1 MKAISV
7 KKNHSRS
14 RESRDGPGFSPS
26 PSMALANMK
35 SKMKKPSAR
44 GQTKRPAKSEKRGQ
58 TKRAAKSEKR
68 GSTAKTG
75 KTGSKP
81 KAPVLKRPSQR
92 GSPRPTTVKYW
103 SFEGIVAALI
113 VAAAIDFSKPFRK
126 VLYIMRGPPGSGKS
140 SVARLLL
147 QKHLVAQGLRWNP
160 SQPGAAFSPICRAF
174 ICSTDDYFTKLDEEG
189 DAIYDFEPQRLR
201 ELHQK
206 NQQRCRDAMELS
218 RTPLFVDNTNMA
230 LWEMSEYVM
239 LAEEFNYEVMIIGA
253 EQLGAGALDLRV
265 LQMRCAQEAGR
276 ADGKEIPSTT
286 LERMISR
293 YEPLPEEVQGV
304 RFWNA
309 AELDL
314 LKSAKPKPRFRY
326 AGLDVETSALEALAA
341 IDLGPLFW
349 EGAEQPEGQRHFLA
363 ARGMADRWT
372 SPDRLHV
379 TVLYF
384 GKDSKR
390 QEAEGLV
397 GRTFAVKVSG
407 LVFIRCG
414 SLLCATCEFSSD
426 DYATLASLSEDWRPH
441 ITPLDDSFGSQLFQV
456 FFLSPPK
463 IPIPKMADGDGEKA
477 PWREEKNWT
486 GVSSVWEFQV
496 SWRRVDLQILQG
508 GDIVSRE
515 VPVYLEDAL
524 LGLRGGPGDSK
535 TREGGGSPSHRLISD
550 SEKRVQLLKK
560 FLVSES
566 CVLTGS
572 SLFWLVLSAIFHC
585 VPAQVVEVSR
595 VLTGKSWHSF
605 QLEVSESLKHDL
617 PTRQWI
623 MSTMPFVF
631 AQVIFRMYFDGFPE
645 DRNMVLS
652 HSNNF
657 INNIMLVIH
666 FEMVGFAIN
675 LDTARKLRQTL
686 FLRRVLDS
694 PHANQADYLAGQR
707 RQAELEQQNSH
718 TRPLKFGKLDAP
730 CPDEIQLEH
739 VLQAREGERS
749 GKNNWMTATAS
760 LAAKKDLI
768 PADLSVDRYLP
779 LSTQGMA
786 MLDRHFSEMARI
798 SGDDC
803 AEADPEAVAELDMD
817 LIDTAPGWD
826 RNSSNLNFD
835 FEDDLEDPVPL
846 SPTSPTATMRSGDED
861 AMSMSF
867 SEGKKAVRM
876 RRARMAGHLSAMQK
890 RANEKREEE
899 AKMKRQRQ
907 QLLEQKLKTEA
918 LPDRFCTTELNTTW
932 VSPGMLSLHSGA
944 EDRDVMRMSRTSAF
958 ALKMAPKN
966 PHLVGPISLR
976 HRRGVSKEDQGTP
989 GQGDP
994 LERGSPNPRSPLAR
1008 GGETLTLEP
1017 PWNLSNKVVYNRVEV
1032 ATKASQSHSF
1042 AMYTK
1047 EYDVFTGD
1055 LKQRFDEARLRNE
1068 EDDAYLK
1075 KMRSMVGGSK
1085 MKKLLYPGGD
1095 LGRRSKSS
1103 PGLHGLR
1110 SF

>member
-1 MKAISV
+1 
-7 KKNHSRS
+7 
-14 RESRDGPGFSPS
+14 
-26 PSMALANMK
+26 
-35 SKMKKPSAR
+35 
-44 GQTKRPAKSEKRGQ
+44 
-58 TKRAAKSEKR
+58 
-68 GSTAKTG
+68 
-75 KTGSKP
+75 
-81 KAPVLKRPSQR
+81 
-92 GSPRPTTVKYW
+92 
-103 SFEGIVAALI
+103 
-113 VAAAIDFSKPFRK
+113 
-126 VLYIMRGPPGSGKS
+126 
-140 SVARLLL
+140 
-147 QKHLVAQGLRWNP
+147 
-160 SQPGAAFSPICRAF
+160 
-174 ICSTDDYFTKLDEEG
+174 
-189 DAIYDFEPQRLR
+189 
-201 ELHQK
+201 
-206 NQQRCRDAMELS
+206 
-218 RTPLFVDNTNMA
+218 
-230 LWEMSEYVM
+230 
-239 LAEEFNYEVMIIGA
+239 
-253 EQLGAGALDLRV
+253 
-265 LQMRCAQEAGR
+265 
-276 ADGKEIPSTT
+276 
-286 LERMISR
+286 
-293 YEPLPEEVQGV
+293 
-304 RFWNA
+304 
-309 AELDL
+309 
-314 LKSAKPKPRFRY
+314 
-326 AGLDVETSALEALAA
+326 
-341 IDLGPLFW
+341 
-349 EGAEQPEGQRHFLA
+349 
-363 ARGMADRWT
+363 
-372 SPDRLHV
+372 
-379 TVLYF
+379 
-384 GKDSKR
+384 
-390 QEAEGLV
+390 
-397 GRTFAVKVSG
+397 
-407 LVFIRCG
+407 
-414 SLLCATCEFSSD
+414 
-426 DYATLASLSEDWRPH
+426 
-441 ITPLDDSFGSQLFQV
+441 
-456 FFLSPPK
+456 
-463 IPIPKMADGDGEKA
+463 MADGDGEKDKKKE
-477 PWREEKNWT
+477 PKGEEKNWT
-486 GVSSVWEFQV
+486 GVSSIWEFQA
-496 SWRRVDLQILQG
+496 SMIEATEQG

-515 VPVYLEDAL
+515 VPYYLEDAL

-535 TREGGGSPSHRLISD
+535 MRETQSGASSSHRLISD

-572 SLFWLVLSAIFHC
+572 SLFWLVLSAIFNC

-623 MSTMPFVF
+623 MSTMPFLF
-631 AQVIFRMYFDGFPE
+631 AQVIFRMYFDGFSE

-666 FEMVGFAIN
+666 FELVGFAIN
-675 LDTARKLRQTL
+675 LDTARKLRETL

-739 VLQAREGERS
+739 VLQAREAERS
-749 GKNNWMTATAS
+749 GKNDWMTATAS
-760 LAAKKDLI
+760 LAAVKKDRV

-779 LSTQGMA
+779 LNTQGMA
-786 MLDRHFSEMARI
+786 MLDRHLSEMARI

-803 AEADPEAVAELDMD
+803 VEADAEAVAELDMD

-826 RNSSNLNFD
+826 SPKALARGNSSNLNFD

-846 SPTSPTATMRSGDED
+846 SAVSPTATTRSGDED
-861 AMSMSF
+861 AMSMAF
-867 SEGKKAVRM
+867 SEGKKASRM
-876 RRARMAGHLSAMQK
+876 RRARMAGHLTALQK

-899 AKMKRQRQ
+899 AKMRRQRQ
-907 QLLEQKLKTEA
+907 QLLEQKLKMEA
-918 LPDRFCTTELNTTW
+918 LPDRFCSTELNTTW
-932 VSPGMLSLHSGA
+932 VSPGMLSLHAGA
-944 EDRDVMRMSRTSAF
+944 EDRDVMRMARTSAF

-966 PHLVGPISLR
+966 PRLVGPISLR
-976 HRRGVSKEDQGTP
+976 HRRGVSKEDQGTLP

-1068 EDDAYLK
+1068 EDAYLK
-1075 KMRSMVGGSK
+1075 RMRSMVGGSK

>member
-1 MKAISV
+1 M
-7 KKNHSRS
+7 
-14 RESRDGPGFSPS
+14 
-26 PSMALANMK
+26 
-35 SKMKKPSAR
+35 
-44 GQTKRPAKSEKRGQ
+44 
-58 TKRAAKSEKR
+58 
-68 GSTAKTG
+68 
-75 KTGSKP
+75 
-81 KAPVLKRPSQR
+81 
-92 GSPRPTTVKYW
+92 
-103 SFEGIVAALI
+103 
-113 VAAAIDFSKPFRK
+113 
-126 VLYIMRGPPGSGKS
+126 
-140 SVARLLL
+140 
-147 QKHLVAQGLRWNP
+147 
-160 SQPGAAFSPICRAF
+160 
-174 ICSTDDYFTKLDEEG
+174 
-189 DAIYDFEPQRLR
+189 
-201 ELHQK
+201 
-206 NQQRCRDAMELS
+206 
-218 RTPLFVDNTNMA
+218 
-230 LWEMSEYVM
+230 
-239 LAEEFNYEVMIIGA
+239 
-253 EQLGAGALDLRV
+253 
-265 LQMRCAQEAGR
+265 
-276 ADGKEIPSTT
+276 
-286 LERMISR
+286 
-293 YEPLPEEVQGV
+293 
-304 RFWNA
+304 
-309 AELDL
+309 
-314 LKSAKPKPRFRY
+314 
-326 AGLDVETSALEALAA
+326 
-341 IDLGPLFW
+341 
-349 EGAEQPEGQRHFLA
+349 
-363 ARGMADRWT
+363 
-372 SPDRLHV
+372 SPDH
-379 TVLYF
+379 
-384 GKDSKR
+384 
-390 QEAEGLV
+390 
-397 GRTFAVKVSG
+397 
-407 LVFIRCG
+407 
-414 SLLCATCEFSSD
+414 
-426 DYATLASLSEDWRPH
+426 
-441 ITPLDDSFGSQLFQV
+441 
-456 FFLSPPK
+456 PK
-463 IPIPKMADGDGEKA
+463 IRRFVMADGDGEKDKKKE
-477 PWREEKNWT
+477 PKGEEKNWT
-486 GVSSVWEFQV
+486 GVSSIWEFQA
-496 SWRRVDLQILQG
+496 SMIEATQQG

-515 VPVYLEDAL
+515 VPYYLEDAL
-524 LGLRGGPGDSK
+524 LGLRGSPGDSK
-535 TREGGGSPSHRLISD
+535 TREGGASSSHRLISD

-595 VLTGKSWHSF
+595 VLTGKSWHSL

-617 PTRQWI
+617 PARQWI

-675 LDTARKLRQTL
+675 LDTARKLRETL

-694 PHANQADYLAGQR
+694 PHVNQADYLAGQR

-739 VLQAREGERS
+739 VLQAREDERS
-749 GKNNWMTATAS
+749 GKNDWMTATAS
-760 LAAKKDLI
+760 LAALAVKKDRV
-768 PADLSVDRYLP
+768 PADLSVDRYLT
-779 LSTQGMA
+779 LNTQGMA

-826 RNSSNLNFD
+826 SPKALARGNSSNLNFD
-835 FEDDLEDPVPL
+835 FEDEFEDAVPL
-846 SPTSPTATMRSGDED
+846 SPITPTGTMRSGDED

-876 RRARMAGHLSAMQK
+876 RRARMAGHLTLMQK

-918 LPDRFCTTELNTTW
+918 LPDRFCVTELNTTW
-932 VSPGMLSLHSGA
+932 VSPGMLSLHAGA
-944 EDRDVMRMSRTSAF
+944 EDRDVMRMARTSAF

-966 PHLVGPISLR
+966 PRLVGPISLR
-976 HRRGVSKEDQGTP
+976 HRRGVSKEDQGTLP

-994 LERGSPNPRSPLAR
+994 LERGSSNPRSPLAR

-1055 LKQRFDEARLRNE
+1055 LKQRFDETRLRNE
-1068 EDDAYLK
+1068 EDAYLK
-1075 KMRSMVGGSK
+1075 RMRSMVGGSK

-1110 SF
+1110 SG